1 MLLNILNK
9 LNCIIE
15 PNLNEHLDLSSLPGF
30 PEVPGDV
37 EEDGLEEQGETDPL
51 VVFVISNLKKKNR
64 NSIDVK
70 EQSMGKNYIILN
82 SKNYFY
88 AAKIII

>member
-37 EEDGLEEQGETDPL
+37 EEDGLEEQGEADPL
-51 VVFVISNLKKKNR
+51 VVLVISNLKEENKE
-64 NSIDVK
+64 SIDFK
-70 EQSMGKNYIILN
+70 EQNIWWNFQKKSYNFNPFVKMKD
-82 SKNYFY
+82 S
-88 AAKIII
+88 